1 MNTSNFLPVVTDEN
15 HNLVINFSEALGYE
29 CVVKLTPWTNGVS
42 WSCSA
47 EDASIETLEE
57 MGVPFSILVSTQEAC
72 QWLSTFPEGLLNK
85 LVKYEE
91 KFRGT
96 TYGLVWCLSRS
107 SNACELFLDSPV
119 LAWLIIISASTL
131 QWDAEHTLSLFS
143 KKRTAIIDE
152 CGFTNSKAVLNL
164 LLKCRF
170 ARFDLNEYQL
180 ITKPNLLIS
189 SKYLSHLPYIDE
201 RLLKL
206 IDRFP
211 QFKTSNLINQFGQ
224 NWSWDH
230 FDQSFD
236 DTINMG
242 EELGI
247 PKILSLI
254 LACNNLRSLKQLHD
268 KLAVKINEKEC
279 SNTPL
284 IYYTEPPV
292 RGNEFVIPITNNHA
306 LMNEGTV
313 QHNCVASY
321 HNRIILRKY
330 YVYKILKPE
339 RATLGLKL
347 KEGKFH
353 SIDQIKICF
362 NSDVS
367 KKTLEQVEE
376 WLIMS
381 KIVI

>member
-1 MNTSNFLPVVTDEN
+1 
-15 HNLVINFSEALGYE
+15 
-29 CVVKLTPWTNGVS
+29 
-42 WSCSA
+42 
-47 EDASIETLEE
+47 
-57 MGVPFSILVSTQEAC
+57 
-72 QWLSTFPEGLLNK
+72 
-85 LVKYEE
+85 
-91 KFRGT
+91 
-96 TYGLVWCLSRS
+96 
-107 SNACELFLDSPV
+107 
-119 LAWLIIISASTL
+119 
-131 QWDAEHTLSLFS
+131 
-143 KKRTAIIDE
+143 
-152 CGFTNSKAVLNL
+152 
-164 LLKCRF
+164 
-170 ARFDLNEYQL
+170 
-180 ITKPNLLIS
+180 
-189 SKYLSHLPYIDE
+189 LPYIDE

>member
-1 MNTSNFLPVVTDEN
+1 MNTNCSLSVVTDEN
-15 HNLVINFSEALGYE
+15 QNLVINFSEALGYE
-29 CVVKLTPWTNGVS
+29 CVVKLTPWTHGVS
-42 WSCSA
+42 WSSSA
-47 EDASIETLEE
+47 KDASIETLEE
-57 MGVPFSILVSTQEAC
+57 MGVPFSILVSTVGTY
-72 QWLSTFPEGLLNK
+72 QWLSTFPVGILNNI
-85 LVKYEE
+85 LKYEK
-91 KFRGT
+91 KFHGT

-107 SNACELFLDSPV
+107 TSACELFLDSPV
-119 LAWLIIISASTL
+119 LAWLIIISASKL
-131 QWDAEHTLSLFS
+131 QWDAEYTLSLFS
-143 KKRTAIIDE
+143 KKRTVIIE
-152 CGFTNSKAVLNL
+152 ESGLTNSKAVLNL
-164 LLKCRF
+164 LLKCQF
-170 ARFDLNEYQL
+170 ACFGLHEYQL
-180 ITKPNLLIS
+180 ITRPNLLTS
-189 SKYLSHLPYIDE
+189 SKHLSHLPYIDE

-206 IDRFP
+206 IVRFP

-236 DTINMG
+236 DTMNMG
-242 EELGI
+242 EQLGI

-254 LACNNLRSLKQLHD
+254 LACNNLHSLKQLHD

-284 IYYTEPPV
+284 IYYTVPPV
-292 RGNEFVIPITNNHA
+292 RGNEFIIPITNNHA
-306 LMNEGTV
+306 LMNEGAV
-313 QHNCVASY
+313 QHNCVVSY
-321 HNRIILRKY
+321 HNRIILGKY

-347 KEGKFH
+347 KEGEFH
-353 SIDQIKICF
+353 SIDQIKLCF